1 MESKWHVLTY
11 CSFPNKEPCHFA
23 VPMFCTASLLPH
35 FRLSL
40 PKSLVLR
47 LWSLGNPYRMTVC
60 IKICCLEPAGGV
72 WTRCKNTRATCFP
85 VTFKPIVPL
94 SSLHLWLLSSV
105 GNSTTV
111 LEDKPTNAQDN
122 FFSFDTDSSP
132 ASKSSP
138 SSLTWIGQTSR
149 RFHLPSSG
157 SSSLVFSAL
166 VTLPGVYNMNTF
178 RVLAKLSEELEPGGS
193 MVLQKPCPP
202 SFVVVESTSWPLW
215 RRKNYNA

>member
-1 MESKWHVLTY
+1 MK
-11 CSFPNKEPCHFA
+11 FPR
-23 VPMFCTASLLPH
+23 T
-35 FRLSL
+35 
-40 PKSLVLR
+40 
-47 LWSLGNPYRMTVC
+47 
-60 IKICCLEPAGGV
+60 AGGV

-85 VTFKPIVPL
+85 VTFKEVVPL
-94 SSLHLWLLSSV
+94 RSLHPCLLSSV
-105 GNSTTV
+105 GNSTAV
-111 LEDKPTNAQDN
+111 SEDKPTDAQDN

-166 VTLPGVYNMNTF
+166 VTLPGVYNMNNF

-202 SFVVVESTSWPLW
+202 SFVVVENTSWPLW
-215 RRKNYNA
+215 RRKKLQRLRCFMNQFSSNVESTIAVNIVNLKQ